1 MFGVLNSVI
10 VITIALGAVLAPIA
24 IEVLGARAAFVVTGG
39 LLPVLAVLAWR
50 RLSLLDAAAAPTLRP
65 ERQLLEAVPM
75 FSVLPPPT
83 LEQLVTSLLPVEV
96 GADEAVFRQG
106 DHGDRYVVA
115 DGSVD
120 VSVDGETTGTLWPG
134 EFFGEIAILR
144 DVPRTA
150 TVVAREPTRLYA
162 LERDDF
168 LAAVTGGAQSLDAA
182 ESVIGSRLAVARPS
196 LV

>member
-1 MFGVLNSVI
+1 
-10 VITIALGAVLAPIA
+10 
-24 IEVLGARAAFVVTGG
+24 
-39 LLPVLAVLAWR
+39 
-50 RLSLLDAAAAPTLRP
+50 
-65 ERQLLEAVPM
+65 M
-75 FSVLPPPT
+75 FSVPPPPT
-83 LEQLVTSLLPVEV
+83 LEQLVTSLPVEV
-96 GADEAVFRQG
+96 GAGEAVFRQG
-106 DHGDRYVVA
+106 DHGDRFYVVA
-115 DGSVD
+115 DGSAD

-168 LAAVTGGAQSLDAA
+168 LAAVTGSAQSLDAA
-182 ESVIGSRLAVARPS
+182 ESVIGSRLAVAWPS